1 MSELAGR
8 MMAVG
13 EALPGWVAGM
23 TITTGALLLVA
34 VALDRLLAPRVSA
47 GVRLLPYLAVVVR
60 VGLPVHW
67 QAPLGVLGRAAAA
80 VRAPVARVSADS
92 VPTSVRF
99 GVWVAAGY
107 LMVAAVLL
115 GRWVAARWSLS
126 RALRTARPA
135 RASVGALVHD
145 LRVLEHATLG
155 PVAVGV
161 LRPRVVVPEALA
173 DDPESLAWVLRHEEA
188 HLRRRDPILVPAV
201 QLAAIAVWPLVPVWL
216 AVSRVRALIE
226 LACDERA
233 LRAAGG
239 ADRRRYGEVLL
250 AMAAGDLMV
259 HRPAVVSSFG
269 WALHGRLRALAFRRR
284 WARLVQVGLV
294 TGVAAA
300 AFACAGGP
308 DVDEPLA
315 GEQRGELDPALVVG
329 AVRGRMSAVKRC
341 YEQMLK
347 GQREGGRLVARF
359 TIGPSGTVT
368 AAAIGGS
375 TLGPHGQEMERC
387 VLSVIRGLKVP
398 PPKGGPLEVE
408 FPFVFQ
414 ASD

>member
-1 MSELAGR
+1 MRARRGARARGRTAMSELAGR
-8 MMAVG
+8 MVAGG
-13 EALPGWVAGM
+13 EGPARWGGGM
-23 TITTGALLLVA
+23 TITAGALLLVA

-188 HLRRRDPILVPAV
+188 HL
-201 QLAAIAVWPLVPVWL
+201 
-216 AVSRVRALIE
+216 
-226 LACDERA
+226 
-233 LRAAGG
+233 
-239 ADRRRYGEVLL
+239 
-250 AMAAGDLMV
+250 
-259 HRPAVVSSFG
+259 
-269 WALHGRLRALAFRRR
+269 
-284 WARLVQVGLV
+284 
-294 TGVAAA
+294 
-300 AFACAGGP
+300 
-308 DVDEPLA
+308 
-315 GEQRGELDPALVVG
+315 
-329 AVRGRMSAVKRC
+329 
-341 YEQMLK
+341 
-347 GQREGGRLVARF
+347 
-359 TIGPSGTVT
+359 
-368 AAAIGGS
+368 
-375 TLGPHGQEMERC
+375 
-387 VLSVIRGLKVP
+387 
-398 PPKGGPLEVE
+398 
-408 FPFVFQ
+408 
-414 ASD
+414 